1 MKRLLS
7 SALIGS
13 LVLGLSAQDP
23 NRALR
28 PQQAMVQ
35 PAVQEARVALVIGNG
50 AYGEAPLRNPVND
63 ARAMKDAL
71 ESCKFTVT
79 LLTNASKRE
88 MEDAIRAF
96 GDTIRGGAVG
106 LFYFAGHGVQ
116 VKGVNYLVPV
126 GARMDREVEVPY
138 QAVDAGQVLDMMD
151 AAKNKLNILILDACR
166 NNPFARSWRSSGDR
180 GLAQVKAPTGSLI
193 AYATSP
199 GSTAADGTGDHG
211 LYTEALL
218 TLMKE
223 PGLELEK
230 VFKRVREK
238 VLDGSGQQQTP
249 WESNS
254 TVGDFYFRPLTTQGL
269 GPTVAQIE
277 ATYWEGIKDSRD
289 PKDFDA
295 FLTRFPD
302 GTFRELAKVKL
313 SMLKRASSKTWR
325 PKTSF
330 DGRVGFVL
338 VDNPLTIALQIRF
351 FHPDSTDTAPFVQ
364 LTVPAHSKQAVTFNG
379 KPFGAGNDWGV
390 QIGPPTMPI
399 LNLSDVAE
407 GSQRTWTVTPDR
419 FNTP

>member
-35 PAVQEARVALVIGNG
+35 PAVQ
-50 AYGEAPLRNPVND
+50 D

-151 AAKNKLNILILDACR
+151 AAKNKLNILILD
-166 NNPFARSWRSSGDR
+166 
-180 GLAQVKAPTGSLI
+180 
-193 AYATSP
+193 
-199 GSTAADGTGDHG
+199 
-211 LYTEALL
+211 
-218 TLMKE
+218 
-223 PGLELEK
+223 
-230 VFKRVREK
+230 
-238 VLDGSGQQQTP
+238 
-249 WESNS
+249 
-254 TVGDFYFRPLTTQGL
+254 
-269 GPTVAQIE
+269 
-277 ATYWEGIKDSRD
+277 
-289 PKDFDA
+289 
-295 FLTRFPD
+295 
-302 GTFRELAKVKL
+302 
-313 SMLKRASSKTWR
+313 
-325 PKTSF
+325 
-330 DGRVGFVL
+330 
-338 VDNPLTIALQIRF
+338 
-351 FHPDSTDTAPFVQ
+351 
-364 LTVPAHSKQAVTFNG
+364 
-379 KPFGAGNDWGV
+379 
-390 QIGPPTMPI
+390 
-399 LNLSDVAE
+399 
-407 GSQRTWTVTPDR
+407 
-419 FNTP
+419 